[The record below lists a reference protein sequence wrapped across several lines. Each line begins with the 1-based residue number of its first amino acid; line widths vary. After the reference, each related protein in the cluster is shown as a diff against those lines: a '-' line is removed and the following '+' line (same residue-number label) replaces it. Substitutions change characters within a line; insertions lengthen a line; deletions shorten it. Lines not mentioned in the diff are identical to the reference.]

1 MNKHLL
7 KQTIIYLNEFS
18 LDDDHDLVSQTVRE
32 IKRQDPSMSEGDVIK
47 VIHLLQKIHALEW
60 LDTTLDMFPSTVIFS
75 KANPNTDVEALAAYE
90 IALRSN
96 LDLNEDPIKS
106 FLKLTTFYD
115 ENENIRKELCTMAKQ
130 IENEIDQDIVSET
143 LNIIY
148 TESIIKRKSNLEYRN
163 QNRKMINFDNQDF
176 ILERLPQR
184 GIPVSREATKDLQ
197 SFFKDTQMHEFDHA
211 CPICHIKVPQLLI
224 ASHIKP
230 FRDCAHIYETA
241 THDNG
246 LLLCRNHD
254 FLFDQGY
261 ISFNDDGTI
270 IISKALIEK
279 DPHLEHF
286 NFDTRLDPIYM
297 TKNRRKF
304 LKYHREN
311 ILKR

>member
-7 KQTIIYLNEFS
+7 KQTIIYLNGFS
-18 LDDDHDLVSQTVRE
+18 LDDDHDLISHTVRE
-32 IKRQDPSMSEGDVIK
+32 IKRQDPSMNECDVIK
-47 VIHLLQKIHALEW
+47 VIHLLQDIHALEW

-75 KANPNTDVEALAAYE
+75 KASPNSEVEALAAYE
-90 IALRSN
+90 IILRSKKDMN
-96 LDLNEDPIKS
+96 SITAQN
-106 FLKLTTFYD
+106 FLKLTTLFD
-115 ENENIRKELCTMAKQ
+115 DTGSIRKELCTMTEQ
-130 IENEIDQDIVSET
+130 IKKEVDQDIISET
-143 LNIIY
+143 LNVVY
-148 TESIIKRKSNLEYRN
+148 TESLIKRKSNLEYRN
-163 QNRKMINFDNQDF
+163 QNREMISFDNHDF

-261 ISFNDDGTI
+261 IGFNDDGTI

>member
-75 KANPNTDVEALAAYE
+75 KANPNSDVEALAAYE

-96 LDLNEDPIKS
+96 LDLNEDPMKS

-197 SFFKDTQMHEFDHA
+197 SYPILNHFAIVHIFMKRQHMIMDFCYVATMIFCLIKD
-211 CPICHIKVPQLLI
+211 I
-224 ASHIKP
+224 
-230 FRDCAHIYETA
+230 
-241 THDNG
+241 
-246 LLLCRNHD
+246 
-254 FLFDQGY
+254 
-261 ISFNDDGTI
+261 
-270 IISKALIEK
+270 
-279 DPHLEHF
+279 
-286 NFDTRLDPIYM
+286 
-297 TKNRRKF
+297 
-304 LKYHREN
+304 
-311 ILKR
+311 

>member
-47 VIHLLQKIHALEW
+47 VIHLLQKIHSLEW

-75 KANPNTDVEALAAYE
+75 KANPNSDVEALAAYE

-96 LDLNEDPIKS
+96 LDLNEDPMKS

-148 TESIIKRKSNLEYRN
+148 TESIIKRKSNLD
-163 QNRKMINFDNQDF
+163 I
-176 ILERLPQR
+176 
-184 GIPVSREATKDLQ
+184 V
-197 SFFKDTQMHEFDHA
+197 
-211 CPICHIKVPQLLI
+211 IKIV
-224 ASHIKP
+224 K
-230 FRDCAHIYETA
+230 
-241 THDNG
+241 
-246 LLLCRNHD
+246 
-254 FLFDQGY
+254 
-261 ISFNDDGTI
+261 
-270 IISKALIEK
+270 
-279 DPHLEHF
+279 
-286 NFDTRLDPIYM
+286 
-297 TKNRRKF
+297 
-304 LKYHREN
+304 
-311 ILKR
+311 

>member
-18 LDDDHDLVSQTVRE
+18 LDDDHDLISHTVRE
-32 IKRQDPSMSEGDVIK
+32 IKRQDPSMNECDVIK
-47 VIHLLQKIHALEW
+47 VIHLLQDIHALEW

-75 KANPNTDVEALAAYE
+75 KASPNSEVEALAAYE
-90 IALRSN
+90 IILRSKKDMN
-96 LDLNEDPIKS
+96 SITAQN
-106 FLKLTTFYD
+106 FLKSTTLFD
-115 ENENIRKELCTMAKQ
+115 DTGSIRKELCTMTEQ
-130 IENEIDQDIVSET
+130 IKKEVDQDIISET
-143 LNIIY
+143 LNVVY
-148 TESIIKRKSNLEYRN
+148 TESLIKRKSNLEYRN
-163 QNRKMINFDNQDF
+163 QNREMISFDNHDF

-286 NFDTRLDPIYM
+286 NFDTRLNSLYM

-304 LKYHREN
+304 LEYHREN

>member
-1 MNKHLL
+1 MNKHIL

-18 LDDDHDLVSQTVRE
+18 LDDDYNLVTRTVKE
-32 IKRQDPSMSEGDVIK
+32 IKRQDPSINEGDVIK
-47 VIHLLQKIHALEW
+47 VIQLLQQIHALEW

-75 KANPNTDVEALAAYE
+75 KSSPSSDVEALAAYE
-90 IALRSN
+90 IILRSKKDIN
-96 LDLNEDPIKS
+96 SASVQS
-106 FLKLTTFYD
+106 FLKLTTLYD
-115 ENENIRKELCTMAKQ
+115 DNGNIRKELRSMAEQ
-130 IENEIDQDIVSET
+130 IKKEINQDIVSET
-143 LNIIY
+143 LNIVY

-163 QNRKMINFDNQDF
+163 QNREMINFDNHDF
-176 ILERLPQR
+176 ILERLPQK

-270 IISKALIEK
+270 IISKALTQK
-279 DPHLEHF
+279 DPHLKHF
-286 NFDTRLDPIYM
+286 NFDPRLDPIYM

>member
-18 LDDDHDLVSQTVRE
+18 LDDDHDLISHTVRE
-32 IKRQDPSMSEGDVIK
+32 IKRQDPSMNECDVIK
-47 VIHLLQKIHALEW
+47 VIHLLQDIHALEW

-75 KANPNTDVEALAAYE
+75 KASPNSEVEALAAYE
-90 IALRSN
+90 IILRSKKDMN
-96 LDLNEDPIKS
+96 SITAQN
-106 FLKLTTFYD
+106 FLKLTTLFD
-115 ENENIRKELCTMAKQ
+115 DTGSIRKELCTMTEQ
-130 IENEIDQDIVSET
+130 IKKEVDQDIISET
-143 LNIIY
+143 LNVVY
-148 TESIIKRKSNLEYRN
+148 TESLIKRKSNLEYRN
-163 QNRKMINFDNQDF
+163 QNREMISFDNHDF

-286 NFDTRLDPIYM
+286 NFDTCLNSLYM

-304 LKYHREN
+304 LEYHREN

>member
-75 KANPNTDVEALAAYE
+75 KANPNSDVEALAAYE

-96 LDLNEDPIKS
+96 LDLNEDPMKS

-211 CPICHIKVPQLLI
+211 CPICHIKVP
-224 ASHIKP
+224 
-230 FRDCAHIYETA
+230 
-241 THDNG
+241 
-246 LLLCRNHD
+246 
-254 FLFDQGY
+254 
-261 ISFNDDGTI
+261 
-270 IISKALIEK
+270 
-279 DPHLEHF
+279 
-286 NFDTRLDPIYM
+286 
-297 TKNRRKF
+297 
-304 LKYHREN
+304 
-311 ILKR
+311 

>member
-75 KANPNTDVEALAAYE
+75 KANPNSDVEALAAYE

-96 LDLNEDPIKS
+96 LDLNEDPMKS

-211 CPICHIKVPQLLI
+211 CPICHIKSSS
-224 ASHIKP
+224 A
-230 FRDCAHIYETA
+230 FDCIPY
-241 THDNG
+241 
-246 LLLCRNHD
+246 
-254 FLFDQGY
+254 
-261 ISFNDDGTI
+261 
-270 IISKALIEK
+270 
-279 DPHLEHF
+279 
-286 NFDTRLDPIYM
+286 
-297 TKNRRKF
+297 
-304 LKYHREN
+304 
-311 ILKR
+311 